1 MKKTMKSIMLV
12 AAMATAFTGCTQKEI
27 AEPVIPENGYS
38 YIFNVETMAT
48 KAVLG
53 DKAVAY
59 EAGDQLGVYVGT
71 TVNAASTVD
80 ITTTPVT
87 VSVTAAEA
95 LVAGDVLYAYYPYSS
110 VNASAAATAVTMTI
124 PAAQTQTGTSYDADA
139 MPMAA
144 VPYTVTSAVEA
155 GTATSVGDIYMC
167 NLASVAE
174 FNVYSAEAAGKK
186 IQSVSFE
193 SETAIAGDFTTDLTA
208 ITDGMTSDRALEGLA
223 STAVTVAVNSSAVV
237 GADKENATK
246 IYMVVAPG
254 QHKGVVKVRTEDAL
268 YTFPVETAVN
278 FQRAHVKPLGLNL
291 ATASREAAIKLEWVC
306 DGMGQ
311 VRSNSPAVDPN
322 GNVYMTTGKDAKL
335 YKVNADGTLV
345 WSYDMGFTLDN
356 NTSPSMESDGSVIYA
371 GGGSSGTG
379 CYYAFNPDGTVKWNF
394 TKDKFFGNG
403 STPAPNFNQI
413 TAAVGEKCIYIG
425 NGGTT
430 GSVLSIDKSTGER
443 VAYVSGAA
451 DGTGGPLGGV
461 QSGLGMSKDGY
472 LAWHVGYGTFVADQK
487 EMDNPSRTHADYG
500 GYAPYCYRYGYNW
513 NSGQPWK
520 GGVKN
525 GVAFLSIDGV
535 NHVAAAGI
543 EQTSA
548 GGYNMRI
555 FCAPVGETADT
566 WPALSQ
572 SWKGIYNLKGIK
584 NQDQGGIVIGPKNE
598 IIVSLK
604 HQASSPGGIAAVSTE
619 DFSLLYRYEV
629 DIDAAS
635 TPAVDAAGNIHFVTD
650 NPGWYYIIKP
660 DYENKTAT
668 LVAKINLYDLTVA
681 SGIDV
686 GNANASRMWSS
697 IAIGADGKM
706 YVGASYHKDKA
717 DYNGAVVCLS
727 YEGCTGPGD
736 TPWPMKGA
744 NAQRTSNQMK

>member
-71 TVNAASTVD
+71 TVNVASTVD

-110 VNASAAATAVTMTI
+110 VNASASATAVTMTI

-174 FNVYSAEAAGKK
+174 FNVYSAEVAGKK

-193 SETAIAGDFTTDLTA
+193 SETAIAGNFTTDLTA

-291 ATASREAAIKLEWVC
+291 ATASREAAIKIEWVC

-335 YKVNADGTLV
+335 YKVNADGTLA
-345 WSYDMGFTLDN
+345 WSYDMGFTGDN
-356 NTSPSMESDGSVIYA
+356 ASSPSMEADGSVIYA
-371 GGGSSGTG
+371 GGGGSGTG
-379 CYYAFNPDGTVKWNF
+379 TYYAFNPDGTVKWQF

-403 STPAPNFNQI
+403 STPAPNINQV
-413 TAAVGEKCIYIG
+413 TAAVGDKCIYIG
-425 NGGTT
+425 NAGTA
-430 GSVLSIDKSTGER
+430 GSVLSIDKSIGER
-443 VAYVSGAA
+443 VAYVSGKA
-451 DGTGGPLGGV
+451 DGTGGPTGGV
-461 QSGLGMSKDGY
+461 YSGMGLSKNGY
-472 LAWHVGYGTFVADQK
+472 LAWHCNYGTYLARQAD
-487 EMDNPSRTHADYG
+487 MDTPSKVHDTYG
-500 GYAPYCYRYGYNW
+500 SYAPYVHRYSYSW
-513 NSGQPWK
+513 AWKSSG
-520 GGVKN
+520 GN
-525 GVAFLSIDGV
+525 VAFLPLNGED
-535 NHVAAAGI
+535 HVASFGV
-543 EQTSA
+543 ETTSA
-548 GGYNMRI
+548 GVHKVHI
-555 FCAPVGETADT
+555 ICAPTKTGETEYTGYQTT
-566 WPALSQ
+566 WTYKHVLTDVA
-572 SWKGIYNLKGIK
+572 K
-584 NQDQGGIVIGPKNE
+584 QDQGGLAVGPQNE
-598 IIVSLK
+598 VIVSLK
-604 HQASSPGGIAAVSTE
+604 RLSDNTAGLYAVNTE
-619 DFSLLYRYEV
+619 GNMAWSYYVNTDV
-629 DIDAAS
+629 AS
-635 TPAVDAAGNIHFVTD
+635 TCAVDAAGNIHFVTD